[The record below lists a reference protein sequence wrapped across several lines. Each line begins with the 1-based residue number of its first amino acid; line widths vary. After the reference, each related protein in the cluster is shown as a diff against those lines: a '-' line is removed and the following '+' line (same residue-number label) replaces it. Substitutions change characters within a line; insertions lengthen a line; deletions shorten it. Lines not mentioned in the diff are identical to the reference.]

1 MKAGYQEEQAMIRS
15 LEFSA
20 LPTLSLEKGLGLK
33 MELMMDHAFVM

>member
-20 LPTLSLEKGLGLK
+20 LPPFLLREDKG
-33 MELMMDHAFVM
+33 